1 MRFYLVILFIFSI
14 VNPPL
19 SLAQSREIA
28 FEIVMDDSGVLTDAA
43 EAEKYKLSMLG
54 HLKALNN
61 IRRFSQARIDVI
73 STAYGRSMWIGSP
86 RDLNS
91 PRAAELLDYIQPK
104 LDQCNNLEG
113 AFKALEANLE
123 QLERQGYKEVYVLVF
138 SSLIDTPRPCNGVVN
153 LKLPQL
159 PPPLDLNAILTDRES
174 LKAVNFFWVNP
185 HQRAVWNEFLSPSI
199 DHSSQNGI
207 PFGLFDIENTR
218 FELEVGIQG
227 VSR

>member
-1 MRFYLVILFIFSI
+1 MRFCLVILFIFSI

-104 LDQCNNLEG
+104 PDQCNNLEG

-159 PPPLDLNAILTDRES
+159 PPPLDLNAILTDRET

-199 DHSSQNGI
+199 DHSSQNDI

>member
-1 MRFYLVILFIFSI
+1 M
-14 VNPPL
+14 
-19 SLAQSREIA
+19 
-28 FEIVMDDSGVLTDAA
+28 
-43 EAEKYKLSMLG
+43 
-54 HLKALNN
+54 
-61 IRRFSQARIDVI
+61 
-73 STAYGRSMWIGSP
+73 
-86 RDLNS
+86 
-91 PRAAELLDYIQPK
+91 LDYIQPK

>member
-1 MRFYLVILFIFSI
+1 
-14 VNPPL
+14 
-19 SLAQSREIA
+19 
-28 FEIVMDDSGVLTDAA
+28 MDDSGVLTDAA